1 MSTMLRCTVASCFFV
16 LFLVLFLS
24 FSSLRLFA
32 EYRSIQKSLLP
43 SQNYSLYHPIELEEP
58 LKTETRNSLSRSF
71 YERNPAGSSKRPQYA
86 SFSIDKPFMTPALFD
101 RYKGSV
107 GVDYSGC
114 QKGSSFGIDDVYP
127 VNGTSIDIT
136 LITAGAMNR
145 LVLFPIIASRWSG
158 PILFVLHVK
167 EEEEATL
174 QSTLRSPDYTT
185 LCQPR
190 ITLLVYLSSATAFFH
205 SNYPINILRNLG
217 IRHCRTTHFLL
228 LDTDMLVSKDAY
240 PTLMKLRDSLLLDA
254 KVALVM
260 PAFFSLNWKLP
271 DLPLEQQLQAMAK
284 EAPFSAKDLDQCFK
298 RKACLPRKKGL
309 FTHYYNTNF
318 SIVFDLRREN
328 KQQYYEYDCWPNRY
342 QEPYLVV
349 RRNDSIVL
357 FNEVL
362 INYGHNK
369 ITYVENLRF
378 HGYRFVLAGR
388 CFIFDIPHTKS
399 DYQKQH
405 TIERTNAN
413 WQAKTTY
420 LRHLYVES
428 LKRNDVMTLCD
439 KSNPY

>member
-1 MSTMLRCTVASCFFV
+1 
-16 LFLVLFLS
+16 
-24 FSSLRLFA
+24 
-32 EYRSIQKSLLP
+32 
-43 SQNYSLYHPIELEEP
+43 
-58 LKTETRNSLSRSF
+58 
-71 YERNPAGSSKRPQYA
+71 
-86 SFSIDKPFMTPALFD
+86 MTPALFD

-114 QKGSSFGIDDVYP
+114 QKGSSFGIDDGSSVHIHKYLVYP
-127 VNGTSIDIT
+127 MNGTSIDIT

-158 PILFVLHVK
+158 SAPPIPLTRSPILFVLHVK

-254 KVALVM
+254 KVAACDACLLHLQLEAARP
-260 PAFFSLNWKLP
+260 PAGAAAAALGRGLA
-271 DLPLEQQLQAMAK
+271 LMGRMAK

-309 FTHYYNTNF
+309 FTHVVVMGVSNEQYYNTNF

-342 QEPYLVV
+342 QEP
-349 RRNDSIVL
+349 
-357 FNEVL
+357 
-362 INYGHNK
+362 
-369 ITYVENLRF
+369 
-378 HGYRFVLAGR
+378 
-388 CFIFDIPHTKS
+388 
-399 DYQKQH
+399 
-405 TIERTNAN
+405 
-413 WQAKTTY
+413 
-420 LRHLYVES
+420 
-428 LKRNDVMTLCD
+428 
-439 KSNPY
+439 